1 MSLGAECPAVAWRAR
16 LGKPTAPV
24 SALSP
29 LPTWSAGCRSFKSF
43 GQVLQAVFEISH
55 HIVLLVN
62 PALENGLPWRWQECH
77 PAIHALVARGMLQ
90 LDRGLTYLFVTL
102 TGVLPVAK
110 SIGAAGQSPVAL

>member
-1 MSLGAECPAVAWRAR
+1 MSLGAECPAVAWHAR

-24 SALSP
+24 SAVSP

-62 PALENGLPWRWQECH
+62 PALEDDMKKEISLRRGGHGEASGGQKIPCSF
-77 PAIHALVARGMLQ
+77 AKVLV
-90 LDRGLTYLFVTL
+90 
-102 TGVLPVAK
+102 
-110 SIGAAGQSPVAL
+110 I